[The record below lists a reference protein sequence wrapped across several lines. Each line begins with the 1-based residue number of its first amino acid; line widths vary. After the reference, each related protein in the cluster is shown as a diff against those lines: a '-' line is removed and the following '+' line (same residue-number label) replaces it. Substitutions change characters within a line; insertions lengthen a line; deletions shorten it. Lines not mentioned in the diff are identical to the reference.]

1 MQQRS
6 YSAGSIIENGID
18 VILNFASILMAYV
31 VTMAVFVLYDS
42 EFQPAAITPDSMRT
56 LTTVFFIVLIQS
68 FAFRAF
74 HLYRP
79 LPYLRI
85 YRVLTD
91 IVKVNVPV
99 YCFGALLTMLIFD
112 FEDARFGVFWMV
124 CSLVVSTAV
133 LLFKKRMMI
142 RFAKFFRRNRYNLR
156 KVIIIGD
163 NTAAAS
169 EFLLHVNED
178 EAGGMMVIGYVGDK
192 IDSGIGVSK
201 LGSFNDLGQILDEYK
216 PSDVVFAIDSYNKK
230 KLIKMVNLC
239 DDRCIKVYF
248 LPVIYGFFKSSR
260 QIEPVGS
267 LPVINI
273 HSTPLDSR
281 LNAFMKRAV
290 DMIGSLALLIVTSPI
305 MLFAA
310 IGVYITSPGPVLF
323 RQERVGKMGKTFT
336 MLKFRSMKVNVSE
349 QTGWSNKNDT
359 RKTKFGAFLRRTS
372 IDELPQL
379 INVLRGDM
387 SLVGPRPEVPHFVD
401 KFREEIPL
409 YMVKHYVKPGLTGL
423 AQVSGLR
430 GDTSVEERIKADI
443 EYIENWSLGMDIY
456 ILLKTPFKA
465 FNKDEQFVPEAE
477 ADGKKEA
484 VAEMSTEN
492 ADNANNADKTINE
505 HGTDEGVRK
514 INGCTEL
521 GEAVAELADENCCE
535 SGDNSKK
542 KKKILYAASVM
553 THINNFHMQYIAKL
567 REDGYDVRVM
577 ARGEG
582 ADYNVP
588 FDKKM
593 LSSSNTACRAEIRRI
608 IERERFDVIILNT
621 SLAAFHIRLCL
632 PKQDRPRVVN
642 IVHGY
647 LFSEHTG
654 FLKRRVLLAAER
666 LVAKK
671 TDAIIVMNEDDR
683 RIAERYKLCLGKVYV
698 SRGMG
703 ASVKPQVTPCD
714 SIRQELGCKDKYVLA
729 FVGELSGRKNQ
740 AFLINAMN
748 SIKNRIPNAVLWL
761 VGDGKERESL
771 MELAQRVDLTS
782 SVFFLGQRKDAC
794 DVMRACDLYVS
805 ASSIEGMPFNIIEA
819 MGCGKCV
826 LASDIKGHRDIIND
840 GKGGFLFEF
849 GSMRKFVDKVAAI
862 HDGRLTVDTASVI
875 EQYRR
880 FANDNVFR
888 ETYDIIRDSFGE
900 LDEVDEA
907 DENGEENKSDEK
919 SV

>member
-6 YSAGSIIENGID
+6 YSAGSIIENGVD

-31 VTMAVFVLYDS
+31 VTTAAFVLYDS
-42 EFQPAAITPDSMRT
+42 EFQPSAMTPDSLRT
-56 LTTVFFIVLIQS
+56 LATVFIIVLLQS
-68 FAFRAF
+68 FSFRAF

-79 LPYLRI
+79 LPYLRT

-99 YCFGALLTMLIFD
+99 YCFGALLSMLIFD

-124 CSLVVSTAV
+124 SSLVVSTAV

-169 EFLLHVNED
+169 EFLQHVNED
-178 EAGGMMVIGYVGDK
+178 EAGGRMVLGYVGDK

-201 LGSFNDLGQILDEYK
+201 LGSFNDLARILDEYK

-248 LPVIYGFFKSSR
+248 LPVIYGFFKNSR

-290 DMIGSLALLIVTSPI
+290 DLVGSLVLLILTSPI

-310 IGVYITSPGPVLF
+310 VGVYITSPGPVLF
-323 RQERVGKMGKTFT
+323 RQERVGKMGKSFT

-387 SLVGPRPEVPHFVD
+387 SLVGPRPEVPHFVSI
-401 KFREEIPL
+401 FREEIPL

-423 AQVSGLR
+423 AQVNGLR

-465 FNKDEQFVPEAE
+465 VNKAEQFVPEAE
-477 ADGKKEA
+477 EQTNTGDGKEA
-484 VAEMSTEN
+484 VADMSTG
-492 ADNANNADKTINE
+492 NANNANGINE
-505 HGTDEGVRK
+505 DKNNNNENLHGEVGKQGNTDVSGERASCGDIYETV
-514 INGCTEL
+514 TEL
-521 GEAVAELADENCCE
+521 CGEETEKSE
-535 SGDNSKK
+535 RTKR

-608 IERERFDVIILNT
+608 IEREHFDVIILNT

-632 PKQDRPRVVN
+632 PKQGRPRVVN

-654 FLKRRVLLAAER
+654 FIKRRVLLAAER

-703 ASVKPQVTPCD
+703 ASVKLQVTPCD
-714 SIRQELGCKDKYVLA
+714 SIRRELGCEDKYVLA

-748 SIKNRIPNAVLWL
+748 SVKNRIPNAVLWL

-771 MELAQRVDLTS
+771 MELAERVDLTS

-849 GSMRKFVDKVAAI
+849 GNMRKFVDKVAAI

-875 EQYRR
+875 EQYGR

-888 ETYDIIRDSFGE
+888 ETYDIICDSFC
-900 LDEVDEA
+900 
-907 DENGEENKSDEK
+907 ENNEK
-919 SV
+919 NE